1 MNRREFIVQMGAALI
16 AVPAILSLESCGG
29 NGSSS
34 DGFFD
39 VTSSSTGHTHAVRV
53 LNSDITNPPGNGV
66 QYTSTNVNSH
76 VHTLTLSQA
85 QLTDINNGNTV
96 GPITSDA
103 DSTGH
108 SHTWTIRKP

>member
-29 NGSSS
+29 NDGSS

-39 VTSSSTGHTHAVRV
+39 VSSSADSGHTHSVRV
-53 LNSDITNPPGNGV
+53 LNSDITNQPGNGV

-76 VHTLTLSQA
+76 THIVTLSQSDLA
-85 QLTDINNGNTV
+85 TINNGGQVSVNSST
-96 GPITSDA
+96 DA
-103 DSTGH
+103 GH
-108 SHTWTIRKP
+108 LHAWTIQKPQ